1 MNPSLEQPRT
11 TDRFVRYRNIIRLR
25 RFLERA
31 SDDGQRNRL
40 TNLIAEER
48 QKQTDASDPQYPY

>member
-1 MNPSLEQPRT
+1 MNPSLKEPHA
-11 TDRFVRYRNIIRLR
+11 TDRFMRYRNIIRLK

-31 SDDGQRNRL
+31 SDDDQRARL
-40 TNLIAEER
+40 TNLIREEK